1 MMSGQARSDG
11 GMEGELD
18 PDRIGRIGERQF
30 EVLCERAGLYCN
42 KSVVDVMGWDFIVE
56 FPMASAGQALPLD
69 QRPTNAAR
77 VQLKSTLGRGGNR
90 IRLSLSAI
98 DRLAKDPRPA
108 LIVVFRLRADGELQS
123 AYLVHLIGNEL
134 ARVLRRLRVAE
145 ARKARDINHT
155 DISYDYEKV
164 GVRFEPPPTGLLAA
178 LIAACGQNPGAY
190 TIEKQRQLAELGYE
204 NGQFEAEALI
214 QIEGPEHFSNLLLG
228 LSPLKP
234 HRLRVFDS
242 RFGIRLPYQGTLFDD
257 LEELHLTP
265 PTLGSCEI
273 SIRGPGFGQAAR
285 FEGEMFVGSPMAEPH
300 GAELLVRT
308 ADFII
313 RLTPP
318 ALKFESVSSI
328 DDMEHSLEEWAELL
342 RALTLMA
349 TGRSTLTIAGND
361 RIPPI
366 TFPVDQPIT
375 GPYLEELPLISAFAD
390 GWLQLLTNAGLRST
404 DIFKFDA
411 FWEANEAR
419 MTADILL
426 NPKSQARFEFQTLE
440 IEESS
445 PLPEGLYFNS
455 SSFADTS
462 LTFSA
467 KVFFEKTDDPEWRY
481 RSVGFEALDVRPKVD
496 DLEEYGTDQATAYD
510 LKLLVDP
517 RNMTLVPRSDT
528 PERPS
533 SASGTLT
540 K

>member
-1 MMSGQARSDG
+1 
-11 GMEGELD
+11 MESELD

-42 KSVVDVMGWDFIVE
+42 KSAVDVMGWDFIVE
-56 FPMASAGQALPLD
+56 FPMVPAGQALPLD

-77 VQLKSTLGRGGNR
+77 VQLKSTLGRAGNR

-98 DRLAKDPRPA
+98 DRLAKDPRAA

-134 ARVLRRLRVAE
+134 ARVLRRLRLAE
-145 ARKARDINHT
+145 ARKAHDINHT

-164 GVRFEPPPTGLLAA
+164 GVRFEPTPTGLLAA
-178 LIAACGQNPGAY
+178 LSASCGQNPGAY

-228 LSPLKP
+228 LAPLKP

-257 LEELHLTP
+257 LEELRLTP
-265 PTLGSCEI
+265 PTLGNCEI
-273 SIRGPGFGQAAR
+273 SIRGCGFGQAAR
-285 FEGEMFVGSPMAEPH
+285 FDGEMFIGPPMAEPH
-300 GAELLVRT
+300 GPELLVRT
-308 ADFII
+308 PNFIV

-318 ALKFESVSSI
+318 ALKFETVGLI
-328 DDMEHSLEEWAELL
+328 DDMEHTLEEWAELL

-349 TGRSTLTIAGND
+349 TGRATLTIAGND
-361 RIPPI
+361 RIPSI

-375 GPYLEELPLISAFAD
+375 GPCLEELPLISEFVD
-390 GWLQLLTNAGLRST
+390 GWLRLLTNAGLRST
-404 DIFKFDA
+404 ARFKFDA
-411 FWEANEAR
+411 FWESNEAR
-419 MTADILL
+419 MAVDILL
-426 NPKSQARFEFQTLE
+426 KPKSEAHFEFQTLN

-445 PLPEGLYFNS
+445 PPPEGLYFNS
-455 SSFADTS
+455 TSFADTS
-462 LTFSA
+462 ITFSA
-467 KVFFEKTDDPEWRY
+467 KVFFEQTDDPEWRY
-481 RSVGFEALDVRPKVD
+481 RSTGFEALDVRPKVD
-496 DLEEYGTDQATAYD
+496 DLEEYGMDQATAYD
-510 LKLLVDP
+510 LKLIIDP
-517 RNMTLVPRSDT
+517 RNITLAPRREAVGDPNT
-528 PERPS
+528 PARN
-533 SASGTLT
+533 

>member
-1 MMSGQARSDG
+1 
-11 GMEGELD
+11 MESELD

-42 KSVVDVMGWDFIVE
+42 KSAVDVMGWDFIVE
-56 FPMASAGQALPLD
+56 FPMVPAGQALPLD

-77 VQLKSTLGRGGNR
+77 VQLKSTLGRAGNR

-98 DRLAKDPRPA
+98 DRLAKDPRAA

-134 ARVLRRLRVAE
+134 ARVLRRLRLAE
-145 ARKARDINHT
+145 ARKAHDINHT

-164 GVRFEPPPTGLLAA
+164 GVRFEPTPTGLLAA
-178 LIAACGQNPGAY
+178 LSASCGQNPGAY

-228 LSPLKP
+228 LAPLKP

-257 LEELHLTP
+257 LEELRLTP
-265 PTLGSCEI
+265 PTLGNCEI
-273 SIRGPGFGQAAR
+273 SIRGCGFGQAAR
-285 FEGEMFVGSPMAEPH
+285 FDGEMFIGPLMAEPH
-300 GAELLVRT
+300 GPELLVRT
-308 ADFII
+308 PNFIV

-318 ALKFESVSSI
+318 ALKFETVGLI
-328 DDMEHSLEEWAELL
+328 DDMEHTLEEWAELL

-349 TGRSTLTIAGND
+349 TGRATLTIAGND
-361 RIPPI
+361 RIPSI

-375 GPYLEELPLISAFAD
+375 GPCLEELPLISEFVD
-390 GWLQLLTNAGLRST
+390 GWLRLLTNAGLRST
-404 DIFKFDA
+404 ARFKFDA
-411 FWEANEAR
+411 FWESNEAR
-419 MTADILL
+419 MAVDILL
-426 NPKSQARFEFQTLE
+426 KPKSEAHFEFQTLN

-445 PLPEGLYFNS
+445 SPPEGLYFNS
-455 SSFADTS
+455 TSFADTS
-462 LTFSA
+462 ITFSA
-467 KVFFEKTDDPEWRY
+467 KVFFEQTDDPEWRY
-481 RSVGFEALDVRPKVD
+481 RSTGFEALDVRPKVD
-496 DLEEYGTDQATAYD
+496 DLEEYGMDQATAYD
-510 LKLLVDP
+510 LKLIIDP
-517 RNMTLVPRSDT
+517 RNITLAPRREAVGDPNT
-528 PERPS
+528 PARN
-533 SASGTLT
+533 